1 MAPVIVPFDAFA
13 ARKIRQLGVRRIPSG
28 ALARALQPYVVQ
40 VPPRDRARLINAG
53 RAVFE
58 APDLRGDQF
67 AVLTD
72 LSLYDPEGGLIW
84 EEAEELGAGDLIV

>member
-1 MAPVIVPFDAFA
+1 VIIPFDAFA
-13 ARKIRQLGVRRIPSG
+13 VRKIRQLGVRRIPSG

-40 VPPRDRARLINAG
+40 VPPRDRERLIAAG

-58 APDLRGDQF
+58 APDLRGEQF

-72 LSLYDPEGGLIW
+72 MALYDPEGGLIW
-84 EEAEELGAGDLIV
+84 EAAEQLSAADLII